1 MPNYESYSFVVLL
14 KSIILS
20 LKQKT
25 KPHLLV
31 DNFKELSIYDK
42 PIEKPKIKRLKS
54 IDLLS
59 EFSFFEELNIIK
71 TNHAFRGYA
80 MSCKVEIIER
90 QDPIDQ
96 LETRKSSIKDFFS
109 DLLNEAKYKSI
120 EIEFSPVYINSTTK
134 TVVNHRFSLES
145 AFQDILY
152 RIDNWVNEGS
162 DWIVELI
169 ES

>member
-1 MPNYESYSFVVLL
+1 
-14 KSIILS
+14 
-20 LKQKT
+20 
-25 KPHLLV
+25 
-31 DNFKELSIYDK
+31 
-42 PIEKPKIKRLKS
+42 
-54 IDLLS
+54 
-59 EFSFFEELNIIK
+59 
-71 TNHAFRGYA
+71 

-145 AFQDILY
+145 AFQEILY